1 MALKQSL
8 SGRLL
13 MLTVGIVMLTALLV
27 FLPSVAEFR
36 NDYIKQRLHLAE
48 LASLSLLA
56 APSEG
61 IGEVLE
67 REVLES
73 AGVDSIVLRRSSSR
87 QLILQAPGDVIVSE
101 TYDLRSNRFFIEIL
115 DAFRLLLQDQPR
127 TIRILGSPLKGP
139 DPDIEITMAEPPLRR
154 EVIEYAGRITVISF
168 FISSVTGALIYFI
181 TGRLIVRPIENV
193 VESIVTFQQDPENA
207 PVITHSHSSLAEIIR
222 AEGALADLQKEV
234 KTSLRQKSRLAALG
248 GAVSKISHDL
258 RNILASAQLLADRL
272 EDSKDPLVARIG
284 PKLIN
289 SIDRATTL
297 CATTLQHGKA
307 EEAAPVSRVL
317 SLHSLISDVAHAA
330 GAETPQVF
338 FINETPED
346 ITASADPDHLYRIFN
361 NLLRNAGQAIAASGR
376 EGLVTVSSEDSPDP
390 RRVVLTISDNG
401 PGMPQKAVE
410 NIFQP
415 FRGGVRRG
423 GAGLGLSIAFELAQK
438 NGCELELVKSDM
450 NGTTFRLVL
459 RRQEQPAEDEG
470 KKIHL
475 ALATPRAHR

>member
-1 MALKQSL
+1 
-8 SGRLL
+8 
-13 MLTVGIVMLTALLV
+13 MLTVGIVMLTAFLV
-27 FLPSVAEFR
+27 FLPSIAEFR
-36 NDYIKQRLHLAE
+36 SDNIKQRLHLAE
-48 LASLSLLA
+48 VAALSLLA

-67 REVLES
+67 MEVLES
-73 AGVDSIVLRRSSSR
+73 AGVDSIVLRRNFSR
-87 QLILQAPGDVIVSE
+87 QLILQAPGDAIVNE
-101 TYDLRSNRFFIEIL
+101 TFDLRGGRFFIEIV
-115 DAFRLLLQDQPR
+115 DAFALLLQEQPR
-127 TIRILGSPLKGP
+127 TIRILGAPLKSGG
-139 DPDIEITMAEPPLRR
+139 PDIEITMDETPLQQA
-154 EVIEYAGRITVISF
+154 VLEYAGRVLIISF
-168 FISSVTGALIYFI
+168 FISAVTGALIYFI
-181 TGRLIVRPIENV
+181 TKRLIVRPIENV
-193 VESIVTFQQDPENA
+193 IESIVTFQQDPENA
-207 PVITHSHSSLAEIIR
+207 PLIARSRSSLTEIIH
-222 AEGALADLQKEV
+222 AEGALADLQREV

-284 PKLIN
+284 PKLVG

-307 EEAAPVSRVL
+307 EEAAPVSRIL

-330 GAETPQVF
+330 SAETPQAF

-346 ITASADPDHLYRIFN
+346 ITASADPDHLYRILS

-390 RRVVLTISDNG
+390 RRVVLTIADNG

-423 GAGLGLSIAFELAQK
+423 GAGLGLSIAFELAKK
-438 NGCELELVKSDM
+438 NGGELELVKSDM

-459 RRQEQPAEDEG
+459 LRQSRPAGDCG
-470 KKIHL
+470 KKTHL